1 MKNVVLIARILL
13 GVIFVAFGLNAF
25 LHFLPKPMPPGIA
38 GQFVGAM
45 FQSHFILFVS
55 TLEII
60 SGALLLVNFYVPLAL
75 AILAPIIVNIILFL
89 ILLPPVGWQPG
100 VLAAI
105 LWVFLFFHY
114 RKHFS
119 GLFIQRAS

>member
-1 MKNVVLIARILL
+1 MKIVVIIVRILL

-55 TLEII
+55 TLEVI
-60 SGALLLVNFYVPLAL
+60 SGALLLANLYVPLAL
-75 AILAPIIVNIILFL
+75 AILAPIIVNIVMFL

-105 LWVFLFFHY
+105 LWIFLFFHY
-114 RKHFS
+114 RKYFS
-119 GLFIQRAS
+119 GIFTQRAS

>member
-1 MKNVVLIARILL
+1 MKIMIIIVRILL

-55 TLEII
+55 TLEVI
-60 SGALLLVNFYVPLAL
+60 SGALLLVNRYVPFAL
-75 AILAPIIVNIILFL
+75 AILAPIIVNIIMFHL
-89 ILLPPVGWQPG
+89 LLPPVGWQAG

-105 LWVFLFFHY
+105 LWIILFIHY
-114 RKHFS
+114 RKYFS
-119 GLFIQRAS
+119 GIFVQRTS

>member
-1 MKNVVLIARILL
+1 MKIVVIIARILC
-13 GVIFVAFGLNAF
+13 GVIFVAFGLNAY
-25 LHFLPKPMPPGIA
+25 LHFLPKPLPPGMA
-38 GQFVGAM
+38 GEFVGAM

-55 TLEII
+55 TLEVI
-60 SGALLLVNFYVPLAL
+60 SGALLLTNLYVPLAL
-75 AILAPIIVNIILFL
+75 AILAPIIVNIVMFL

-114 RKHFS
+114 RKYFS
-119 GLFIQRAS
+119 GIFTQRTS